1 MKEMFA
7 TITGFAKCGG
17 LAPFKLGGLV
27 RCEKEP
33 DNAYD
38 GEAIKCTLP
47 LLGAVGYIANSTST
61 VVGGTMSAGRLYD
74 KVDSKF
80 YVRVL
85 FMTHSSVI
93 CRVENGEPDELAK
106 ELMEQYDDGWDCC
119 EPTEPAVCIC
129 DEDDEAED

>member
-7 TITGFAKCGG
+7 TITGFTKYGG

-80 YVRVL
+80 YIRVL

-93 CRVENGEPDELAK
+93 CRVEKPVEFVAFTAKRKEPSCVGVPERIPVLAASVMPSGSVP
-106 ELMEQYDDGWDCC
+106 L
-119 EPTEPAVCIC
+119 
-129 DEDDEAED
+129 